1 VLSRITKRRP
11 SAAIVIASISLF
23 VALGGVGYAAA
34 TIRSG
39 NIVDDAVVS
48 ADIKGGGGATG
59 TIKNRDMY
67 RGIALFKGFATVRA
81 GSNQIAP
88 TILNAG
94 GQQTRASGTTVQ
106 RVSTGIYRVT
116 FNADQGTGGYS
127 GVNSRNQIAGIA
139 TVQDTDGPQAEI
151 ASLNNDN
158 ATLPAPTGSQVVIE
172 VIIAD
177 TAGNLRDRDF
187 TVGFMTNLG

>member
-1 VLSRITKRRP
+1 MPRLIKRRP
-11 SAAIVIASISLF
+11 SAAMVVATVALF

-67 RGIALFKGFATVRA
+67 RGIALFKGFATVQA

-88 TILNAG
+88 AILNAG
-94 GQQTRASGTTVQ
+94 GQQTNAGATTVQ
-106 RVSTGIYRVT
+106 RVAQGLYRVT
-116 FNADQGTGGYS
+116 FNADPGTGGYE
-127 GVNSRNQIAGIA
+127 GVSSRNQIAGFVS
-139 TVQDTDGPQAEI
+139 VQDTDGAVLEV

-158 ATLPAPTGSQVVIE
+158 ATLPAPTSSQVVME
-172 VIIAD
+172 VVVAD
-177 TAGNLRDRDF
+177 TNGNPQDRNF
-187 TVGFMTNLG
+187 TVGFLTNVR